1 MSSRQDLSTPHRCL
15 VSKCKGSLV
24 DPKDSYGKYAYWWGK
39 VDHPRDSGWHNAPR
53 PENYGAQS

>member
-1 MSSRQDLSTPHRCL
+1 
-15 VSKCKGSLV
+15 V

-53 PENYGAQS
+53 PENYGVK